1 MLVPAKTKY
10 RKSHKGGKKIL
21 GTAPTG
27 NSLKFGS
34 FGLKALEP
42 AKLNSRQI
50 ESARKV
56 VSRYMKKSGKLWIP
70 VFPHTPVT
78 KKPAEVRMGS
88 GKGNVEYY
96 IAKIKPGRIIF
107 EIDGIDPESAEIALS
122 KAAAKL
128 PFKTK
133 IIDVDLTRI

>member
-1 MLVPAKTKY
+1 MLVPSKTKY
-10 RKSHKGGKKIL
+10 RKSQKGGKKIL
-21 GTAPTG
+21 GNANSG
-27 NSLKFGS
+27 NQLSYGS

-42 AKLNSRQI
+42 CKLNSKQI

-56 VSRYMKKSGKLWIP
+56 LSRYMKRAGKLWIS

-88 GKGNVEYY
+88 GKGSVEYY
-96 IAKIKPGRIIF
+96 IAKIKPGRVIF
-107 EIDGIDPESAEIALS
+107 EIDGVDEASSILALT
-122 KAAAKL
+122 KASAKL

-133 IIDVDLTRI
+133 IINLL

>member
-1 MLVPAKTKY
+1 MLVPAKTKN
-10 RKSHKGGKKIL
+10 RKSQKGGKKIL
-21 GTAPTG
+21 VVSAVVNT
-27 NSLKFGS
+27 LKFGS

-42 AKLNSRQI
+42 SKLNSKQI

-56 VSRYMKKSGKLWIP
+56 ITRYMKRAGKLWIM

-107 EIDGIDPESAEIALS
+107 EIDGIDNESANNALM
-122 KAAAKL
+122 KAASKL
-128 PFKTK
+128 PFKSK
-133 IIDVDLTRI
+133 IVNNI